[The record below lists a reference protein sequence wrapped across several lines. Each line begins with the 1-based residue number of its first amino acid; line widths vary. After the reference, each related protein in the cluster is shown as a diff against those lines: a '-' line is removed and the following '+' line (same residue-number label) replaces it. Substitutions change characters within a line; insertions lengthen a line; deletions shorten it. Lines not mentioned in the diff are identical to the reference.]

1 MEDRLLSRR
10 SRLETRRSRLESR
23 KTGSNPEQHAP
34 ILKSRLEKVSVLGTR
49 LGALRYGGSEAN
61 KRKSFRGRALV
72 EMLERN
78 DVLRSVSGVP
88 VKE

>member
-1 MEDRLLSRR
+1 M
-10 SRLETRRSRLESR
+10 
-23 KTGSNPEQHAP
+23 G
-34 ILKSRLEKVSVLGTR
+34 VLGTR